1 MSPLLLVLILVI
13 ILSAKMLAGLYLGA
27 DYACPLC
34 GTTREDQHADEC
46 PWKR

>member
-1 MSPLLLVLILVI
+1 MSLSLLVFIVVVL
-13 ILSAKMLAGLYLGA
+13 LSAKTLAEIYTGA